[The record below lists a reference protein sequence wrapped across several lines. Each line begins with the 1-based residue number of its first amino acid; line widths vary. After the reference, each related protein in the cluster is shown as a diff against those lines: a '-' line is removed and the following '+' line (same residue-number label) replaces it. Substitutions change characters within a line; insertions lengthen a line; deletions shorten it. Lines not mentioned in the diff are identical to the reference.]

1 MARQSQGAGKETNLH
16 PPIKQPLSAAPIKQ
30 PKKFN
35 FQLLKIMTRDQLTKK
50 IATKS
55 GITTEAVTLVLTL
68 AIEEIRQSVNSGE
81 PVTLRTF
88 GTFYRHNQPAKIGRR
103 LSDNTPLPIPPRY
116 AVRFKSGLV
125 WKSEIR
131 NVK

>member
-1 MARQSQGAGKETNLH
+1 
-16 PPIKQPLSAAPIKQ
+16 
-30 PKKFN
+30 
-35 FQLLKIMTRDQLTKK
+35 MTRNELSHK
-50 IATKS
+50 IADKS
-55 GITTEAVTLVLTL
+55 GITTEAVNLILTL
-68 AIEEIRQSVNSGE
+68 AIEEIRESVNRGE

-116 AVRFKSGLV
+116 AVRFKPGLV